1 MKIIFVTTVSSTMN
15 AFFKTQIEM
24 LVKEGHSVDLAC
36 NDTNWPIDTFYKA
49 LGCQYHRIDF
59 SRSPLSKGNIKAY
72 GQLSEVIK
80 KGRYDV
86 VHCHTPNASAITRL
100 VCEKFRKKKKLR
112 VFYTAHGFHFYKGAP
127 LKNWLL
133 YYPVE
138 KLCAHFTDVL
148 ITINQED
155 YALAQEK
162 MKAKRIEYVP
172 GVGLDTAK
180 FRDAIADRREKRREL
195 GIPEDAVLLMSVGEL
210 NANKNH
216 QIVIRALGQLKDT
229 KLHYAIAG
237 KGQLEDDLLCL
248 AKELGVEENIHLL
261 GFRQDIAQL
270 YKAAD
275 ICAFPSIREGLGLAA
290 LEGMS
295 AGLALIASDNRGT
308 RDYAVHLDNAFL
320 CQHDSA
326 AEFAA
331 AIQHLSEDAALR
343 QKMGEKNL
351 EIVKKFDV
359 EKINTY
365 MKEIYRS
372 VGNEV

>member
-1 MKIIFVTTVSSTMN
+1 MD
-15 AFFKTQIEM
+15 FFKTLSKELIE
-24 LVKEGHSVDLAC
+24 EGNIIDIA
-36 NDTNWPIDTFYKA
+36 TNESISPVADCYREW
-49 LGCQYHRIDF
+49 GCKVYPL
-59 SRSPLSKGNIKAY
+59 SCTRSPLNKGTLRAIYEIREILKENH
-72 GQLSEVIK
+72 
-80 KGRYDV
+80 YDA
-86 VHCHTPNASAITRL
+86 VHCHTPVAAICARL
-100 VCEKFRKKKKLR
+100 ACRPFRKQGLK
-112 VFYTAHGFHFYKGAP
+112 VIYTAHGFHFYKGAP

-275 ICAFPSIREGLGLAA
+275 ICVFPSIREGLGLAA

-320 CQHDSA
+320 CQHDSV

-331 AIQHLSEDAALR
+331 AIQRLSEDAALR

-372 VGNEV
+372 VGNDV